1 MLIFG
6 RLTWSTVLADYVV
19 HYTVRIGL
27 SINRPLAMATN
38 PSSIRDPDLTTT
50 KNRQARWSHP
60 RVRTG
65 SLRPLDCTF
74 GTQVAHS
81 CTIFR

>member
-38 PSSIRDPDLTTT
+38 PSSIRDPDLT
-50 KNRQARWSHP
+50 RLR
-60 RVRTG
+60 RTDKLG
-65 SLRPLDCTF
+65 GLIHEYEL
-74 GTQVAHS
+74 AA
-81 CTIFR
+81 